1 MRPETLARLEEE
13 FRSFPVMSSGPPAE
27 SEWKTE
33 LARLDFP
40 PPQDY
45 VEFIRR
51 FGGSIV
57 GSYSIVGVGASSAM
71 GSEEES
77 VAEFTA
83 MYRADGWPGSD
94 DWIVFSKDLA
104 GNPIGLD
111 KNGAVWTW
119 DHDSRET
126 VQLADSFE
134 LFLVE
139 HCLKG

>member
-1 MRPETLARLEEE
+1 MKPKTLARLEEE

-27 SEWKTE
+27 SAWKME
-33 LARLDFP
+33 LARLDFSP
-40 PPQDY
+40 PEDY

-57 GSYSIVGVGASSAM
+57 GSYSIIGVGASSAM

-77 VAEFTA
+77 VADFTA
-83 MYRADGWPGSD
+83 MFRADGWPGSD

-119 DHDSRET
+119 DHDSREI
-126 VQLADSFE
+126 VKLADSFE

-139 HCLKG
+139 HCLEE